1 MWQKLRIPV
10 ALIFMLLIISGVYF
24 SVNAKFK
31 FNFEDFFPQGDPDLE
46 FFQQFIQEF
55 ETDDNYYMVALERKN
70 GIFDSTFLQDV
81 RKLTDELKSLNN
93 VKDAMSIASLQYPI
107 KTPFG
112 MATIP
117 AVHLDQPSKYTQDSI
132 ILSKDVRFVRSMV
145 NEDLTATAINLKIVD
160 GIDLKASG
168 QIVNDISKTI
178 EKYHFEDTHMLGR
191 AYFQK
196 SMIEMSSREI
206 VQSSVLAGILVV
218 LVMIWIYRRIVP
230 VILAVIAILLAMTGF
245 MTYIGISGQALS
257 TMAGLYPILMIIV
270 STSDII
276 HMLSKYIEELQKG
289 RDRSE
294 AIKVTIKEIGLAT
307 FLTSITTSVGFATLL
322 FSKLEPI
329 KEVGINAAVGVM
341 IAFGVIVLFS
351 AVFFPLFGL
360 ESFSRKNKSDDNKWG
375 GFLDAIYG
383 HTLHNKK
390 QIRLVLIGIL
400 IISAVGL
407 TMVTTNYRLENNLP
421 RNQKITNDYNYFED
435 QFSGF
440 RPLDIAVE
448 ALDGRKID
456 NFEVLQEIHKVEK
469 YLEQYSAIKS
479 VVSYTTV
486 AKSLNRMMNGNKES
500 AFTFPKEERTF
511 NSLMRYANSIPKST
525 TAILVNDSMTKS
537 RISSRIDDIG
547 AETIQQ
553 MAIDIDQ
560 WIKEN
565 VKTDI
570 AKFTLTGT
578 ALLFDKNT
586 FMVRDSLLKG
596 LGFAALI
603 VSVIMMLLF
612 RDWRMLIISI
622 VPNIL
627 PLVISGAIIGFAGI
641 ELEAGISIVFAIAFG
656 IAVDDTIHFLSKY
669 KIELDKGIPL
679 EEAIHVTFK
688 ETGKAIVV
696 TTIILFFGFMVMF
709 FSSHPPSR
717 SIGILI
723 SATLVS
729 ALFSDLYF
737 IPGLIRFFH
746 KRKGEKESI
755 SNK

>member
-1 MWQKLRIPV
+1 MWQKLRIPI
-10 ALIFMLLIISGVYF
+10 ALIFILLIASGIYF

-55 ETDDNYYMVALERKN
+55 ETDDNYFMIAVERKA

-81 RKLTDELKSLNN
+81 KKLASDLKELDN
-93 VKDAMSIASLQYPI
+93 VKDVMSIASLQYPI

-112 MATIP
+112 LATIP
-117 AVHLDQPSKYTQDSI
+117 AVHLDQPSKYKQDST
-132 ILSKDVRFVRSMV
+132 ILSKDVRYIRSIV

-160 GIDLKASG
+160 SIDLKTSS
-168 QIVNDISKTI
+168 QMVNDISTTI
-178 EKYHFEDTHMLGR
+178 AKYDFEDTHMLGR

-206 VQSSVLAGILVV
+206 VRSSVFAGILVI
-218 LVMIWIYRRIVP
+218 LVMIWVYRRIIP
-230 VILAVIAILLAMTGF
+230 VILAVIAIILSMTGF
-245 MTYIGISGQALS
+245 MTYIGITGQALS

-276 HMLSKYIEELQKG
+276 HMLSKYIEELHKG
-289 RDRSE
+289 RGRFE
-294 AIKVTIKEIGLAT
+294 AIKVTLREIGMAT

-329 KEVGINAAVGVM
+329 KEVGINAAVGVL
-341 IAFGVIVLFS
+341 IAFGIIVLFS

-360 ESFSRKNKSDDNKWG
+360 EFFTRKRQKNNNKWVI
-375 GFLDAIYG
+375 FLEVIYG
-383 HTLHNKK
+383 HTLKNKRE
-390 QIRLVLIGIL
+390 IRLVLLGIL
-400 IISAVGL
+400 VISALGL
-407 TMVTTNYRLENNLP
+407 SMITTNYRLENNLP
-421 RNQKITNDYNYFED
+421 RNQKITYDYNYFEN

-440 RPLDIAVE
+440 RPLEIAVE
-448 ALDGRKID
+448 ALGGRKID
-456 NFEVLQEIHKVEK
+456 DYEVLKEIYNVEK
-469 YLEQYSAIKS
+469 YLEQYKAIKN

-486 AKSLNRMMNGNKES
+486 IKSLNRMTNGNKES
-500 AFTFPKEERTF
+500 AFVFPKEEREF

-537 RISSRIDDIG
+537 RISSRVNDIG
-547 AETIQQ
+547 AETIHQ
-553 MAIDIDQ
+553 MAKDIDK
-560 WIKEN
+560 WIDTN
-565 VKTDI
+565 VKTDVV
-570 AKFTLTGT
+570 KFTLTGT

-586 FMVRDSLLKG
+586 FMVRESLLKG
-596 LGFAALI
+596 IGFAALI

-612 RDWRMLIISI
+612 KDLKMLIISI

-627 PLVISGAIIGFAGI
+627 PLVISGAIIGFMGI
-641 ELEAGISIVFAIAFG
+641 ELEAGLSIVFAIAFG
-656 IAVDDTIHFLSKY
+656 IAVDDTIHFLSKF
-669 KIELDKGIPL
+669 KIELDKGIPM
-679 EEAIHVTFK
+679 EEAIHITFR

-737 IPGLIRFFH
+737 IPELIRFFL
-746 KRKGEKESI
+746 KSKK
-755 SNK
+755 